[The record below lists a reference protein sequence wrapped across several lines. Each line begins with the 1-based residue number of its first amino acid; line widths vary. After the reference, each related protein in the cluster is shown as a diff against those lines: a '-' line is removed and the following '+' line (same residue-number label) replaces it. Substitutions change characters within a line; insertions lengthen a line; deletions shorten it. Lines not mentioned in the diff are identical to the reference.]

1 MNGKVLVIGA
11 ATVALAV
18 FCALAAVAAFVAVQ
32 SSAKETTQASATSAV
47 SGSTDAGGGNNAQTG
62 ADDDVAEANDLLGNS
77 VIDRAGAEDAALG
90 EVSGKVMESS
100 LDDEFGRAVYK
111 VEVLDRDGRLHEL
124 YVDAANGEILRRETE
139 DQEDSAEARS
149 VSERVAIDRNAAE
162 DAALNEVSG
171 DILGTSLEDE
181 DGRAIYEVEILG
193 GDGDLHELYV
203 DAESGQLIGHETEG
217 RDGSEYG
224 EGFDH

>member
-1 MNGKVLVIGA
+1 MNGKVLVIWA
-11 ATVALAV
+11 AIVALAA
-18 FCALAAVAAFVAVQ
+18 FCILAVAAFVAVRSLANEAPQ
-32 SSAKETTQASATSAV
+32 TSATSAV
-47 SGSTDAGGGNNAQTG
+47 SGSTDTRGGLNAKVG
-62 ADDDVAEANDLLGNS
+62 ADDDVVEANNLLRNS
-77 VIDRAGAEDAALG
+77 GIDRAEAEDAALG
-90 EVSGKVMESS
+90 AVSGKVMESS
-100 LDDEFGRAVYK
+100 LDDDFGRAVYK
-111 VEVLDRDGRLHEL
+111 VEVLDPDGRLHEV

-139 DQEDSAEARS
+139 DQEDSAEALS
-149 VSERVAIDRNAAE
+149 LSERTSIDRNAAE

-193 GDGDLHELYV
+193 DDGDLHELYV

-217 RDGSEYG
+217 KDGSEYG

>member
-1 MNGKVLVIGA
+1 MNGKVLVIWA
-11 ATVALAV
+11 AIVALAA
-18 FCALAAVAAFVAVQ
+18 FCILAVAAFVAVRSLANEAPQVSAQ
-32 SSAKETTQASATSAV
+32 SEA
-47 SGSTDAGGGNNAQTG
+47 SGSTDTRGGSNAKAG
-62 ADDDVAEANDLLGNS
+62 ADDDVVEANNLLRNS
-77 VIDRAGAEDAALG
+77 GIDRAEAEDAALG
-90 EVSGKVMESS
+90 AVSGKVMESS
-100 LDDEFGRAVYK
+100 LDDDFGRAVYK
-111 VEVLDRDGRLHEL
+111 VEVLDRDGRLHEV

-139 DQEDSAEARS
+139 DQEDSAEALS
-149 VSERVAIDRNAAE
+149 LSERTSIDRNAAE

-193 GDGDLHELYV
+193 DDGDLHELYV

-217 RDGSEYG
+217 GDGSEYG

>member
-1 MNGKVLVIGA
+1 MNGKVLVIWA
-11 ATVALAV
+11 AIVALAA
-18 FCALAAVAAFVAVQ
+18 FCILAVAAFVAVR
-32 SSAKETTQASATSAV
+32 SLADEAPRASAQ
-47 SGSTDAGGGNNAQTG
+47 STVPGILDSGGGSDARAG
-62 ADDDVAEANDLLGNS
+62 ADDDVVEANSLLGNS
-77 VIDRAGAEDAALG
+77 GIERAEAEDAALG
-90 EVSGKVMESS
+90 AVSGKVMESS
-100 LDDEFGRAVYK
+100 LDDDFGRAVYK
-111 VEVLDRDGRLHEL
+111 VEVLDRDGRLHEV

-149 VSERVAIDRNAAE
+149 VSERVATDRSAAE
-162 DAALNEVSG
+162 DAALNEVPG

-193 GDGDLHELYV
+193 DDGDLHELYV
-203 DAESGQLIGHETEG
+203 DAESGQLIGHETEA